1 MTVAFVLGNG
11 KSRLEI
17 DPQQDLHGRGTIY
30 GCNAIYRDFMP
41 QVLVS
46 TDKPIS
52 DQIQLEGIPE
62 RVKHW
67 TRRPLPDS
75 KSHKIERPYY
85 GMSSGPVAISRAALD
100 GHTHIYFL
108 GFDLGSPDGLL
119 NNIYGGT
126 EFYKANTDKATYA
139 GNWVYQIDQIA
150 ELHRKSIFFR
160 VLGKESTPIKF
171 KNKWKNVET
180 ITMEQFKKVINKLS

>member
-139 GNWVYQIDQIA
+139 GNWVYHIQQVANDF
-150 ELHRKSIFFR
+150 RKAIFFR
-160 VLGKESTPIKF
+160 VTSPTSTSVKWE
-171 KNKWKNVET
+171 NKWKNIEE

>member
-67 TRRPLPDS
+67 TRRPLPES

-108 GFDLGSPDGLL
+108 GFDLGSDNGLL
-119 NNIYGGT
+119 NNIYGST
-126 EFYKANTDKATYA
+126 EFYKANTDKATFA
-139 GNWVYQIDQIA
+139 GNWIYQINQITR
-150 ELHRKSIFFR
+150 EFRKPQFIR
-160 VLGKESTPIKF
+160 VTGPESQPVDWENKF
-171 KNKWKNVET
+171 NNLTE
-180 ITMEQFKKVINKLS
+180 MYMDDFKVMINKL

>member
-11 KSRLEI
+11 RSRLAI
-17 DPQQDLHGRGTIY
+17 DPQQDLVGRGIIY
-30 GCNAIYRDFMP
+30 GCNAIYREFMP
-41 QVLVS
+41 NVLIS
-46 TDKPIS
+46 TDKLIS
-52 DQIQLEGIPE
+52 DKIQELGIPE

-119 NNIYGGT
+119 NNI
-126 EFYKANTDKATYA
+126 
-139 GNWVYQIDQIA
+139 
-150 ELHRKSIFFR
+150 
-160 VLGKESTPIKF
+160 
-171 KNKWKNVET
+171 
-180 ITMEQFKKVINKLS
+180 

>member
-1 MTVAFVLGNG
+1 MTIAFVLGNG
-11 KSRLEI
+11 KSRLAV
-17 DPQQDLHGRGTIY
+17 DPQTELLGRGTIY

-52 DQIQLEGIPE
+52 DQIQIEGIPE

-75 KSHKIERPYY
+75 KSLKIERPYY

-100 GHTHIYFL
+100 GHSHIYFM

-119 NNIYGGT
+119 NNIYGGS
-126 EFYKANTDKATYA
+126 EFYKANTDKATFA
-139 GNWVYQIDQIA
+139 GNWVFQINQISREFRNA
-150 ELHRKSIFFR
+150 IFYR
-160 VLGKESTPIKF
+160 VVGVESTPIKF
-171 KNKWKNVET
+171 ENKWKNVEE
-180 ITMEQFKKVINKLS
+180 ISMEQFKTKINKL

>member
-11 KSRLEI
+11 KSRLAI

-30 GCNAIYRDFMP
+30 GCNAIYREFMP
-41 QVLVS
+41 QVLIS

-52 DQIQLEGIPE
+52 DKIQELGIPE

-75 KSHKIERPYY
+75 KSQKIERPYY

-119 NNIYGGT
+119 NNIYGST

-139 GNWVYQIDQIA
+139 GNWVFQINQISR
-150 ELHRKSIFFR
+150 EFRNTLFFR

-171 KNKWKNVET
+171 ENKWKNVEEV
-180 ITMEQFKKVINKLS
+180 TMEQFKLKINKL

>member
-30 GCNAIYRDFMP
+30 GCNAIYREFMP
-41 QVLVS
+41 NVLIS

-52 DQIQLEGIPE
+52 DKIQELGIPE

-85 GMSSGPVAISRAALD
+85 GMSSGPVAISRAAID
-100 GHTHIYFL
+100 GHSHIYFL
-108 GFDLGSPDGLL
+108 GFDLGSSDGLL
-119 NNIYGGT
+119 NNVYGST
-126 EFYKANTDKATYA
+126 EFYKANTDKATFA
-139 GNWVYQIDQIA
+139 GNWVYQINQITR
-150 ELHRKSIFFR
+150 EFRKPQFIR
-160 VLGKESTPIKF
+160 VTGPESQPIDWENKF
-171 KNKWKNVET
+171 NNLTE
-180 ITMEQFKKVINKLS
+180 MSMDDFKVMINKL

>member
-11 KSRLEI
+11 KSRLAI

-30 GCNAIYRDFMP
+30 GCNAIYREFMP
-41 QVLVS
+41 QVLIS

-52 DQIQLEGIPE
+52 DKIQELGIPE

-75 KSHKIERPYY
+75 KSQKIERPYY

-119 NNIYGGT
+119 NNVYGGT
-126 EFYKANTDKATYA
+126 EFYKANTDKATFA

-150 ELHRKSIFFR
+150 ELHRQAIFFR
-160 VLGKESTPIKF
+160 VFGKESTPIKF
-171 KNKWKNVET
+171 KNKWKNIED
-180 ITMEQFKKVINKLS
+180 ISMEQFKLKINKL